1 PVIVFILKD
10 AAFEAMRIAQA
21 RRANEPL
28 PGKLDPDVYRFID
41 AVRRVPPDNL
51 IHEEWDGSGTYLNKA
66 VEPRLG
72 APFARYRKP
81 PREPERRALRM
92 VPYALARLQ
101 LDEALGQAHAEMR
114 AAGATPERRRD
125 LLAKVLA
132 VVVTYRTQLF
142 DFGPDDRYNFVV
154 HKRRGDRLRVFP
166 PPHAPGKLPPHRRGP
181 EARGA

>member
-1 PVIVFILKD
+1 ILKD

-21 RRANEPL
+21 RRAEEP
-28 PGKLDPDVYRFID
+28 PPRKLDPGGYPFID
-41 AVRRVPPDNL
+41 ALRRVPPHNRNP
-51 IHEEWDGSGTYLNKA
+51 EGGGGAGTFPKKA
-66 VEPRLG
+66 GGARPG
-72 APFARYRKP
+72 APVVSYQKP
-81 PREPERRALRM
+81 PRELGAEALRR